1 MFFYNVDL
9 CHVHN
14 CLFCLSDFTDFPD
27 FRTFSKICLTFGLY
41 CLFRLS
47 DSIDMN
53 PYQQKKRWKYSL
65 LTFAVVIASGSLLY
79 TNYLVRNIA
88 KSERTRAQVWAMS
101 MKQVLASDDND
112 FLNYVFAV
120 RDSSLV
126 PAIVTDNRGDIQ
138 LSRGLDSTKVFIKLE
153 AEGNKK
159 LKYDP
164 PYFQSELDYM
174 KKQHEPIQ
182 LKVLGQQWLVY
193 YKDSPLLTQLKFFPY
208 IQLSLIAIFLLMAY
222 AAFSSSRKSEQDQVW
237 VGLAKETAHQLG
249 TPISSLM
256 AWIELMKEKFNAEDD
271 PLIGEMENDVKR
283 LEIVADRFS
292 KIGST
297 PKLEEHK
304 VYDVVKDFVDYFR
317 IRVSK
322 NISFELTG
330 NPHLLAGLN
339 VPLFDWVLENL
350 LKNAVNA
357 IDGKGKIKVDISGNK
372 IKKQVFID
380 VSDTGKGIP
389 RSKFDTVFQPGYTTR
404 KRGWGLGLSLTK
416 RMVENYHNGQIF
428 VRDSEVG
435 KGTTF
440 RIVLKNIRHDK
451 QTATK

>member
-1 MFFYNVDL
+1 
-9 CHVHN
+9 
-14 CLFCLSDFTDFPD
+14 
-27 FRTFSKICLTFGLY
+27 
-41 CLFRLS
+41 
-47 DSIDMN
+47 MN

-79 TNYLVRNIA
+79 TNYLVRNISR
-88 KSERTRAQVWAMS
+88 SERTRAQVWAMS

-126 PAIVTDNRGDIQ
+126 PAIVTNNKGEIQ
-138 LSRGLDSTKVFIKLE
+138 LRRGLDSTKALLKLE

-159 LKYDP
+159 LTYDP
-164 PYFQSELDYM
+164 AYFQAELAYM
-174 KKQHEPIQ
+174 KKQHEPIK
-182 LKVLGQQWLVY
+182 LTVLGNQWLVY
-193 YKDSPLLTQLKFFPY
+193 YKDSELLTQLKYFPY
-208 IQLSLIAIFLLMAY
+208 VQLSVIAIFLLLAY
-222 AAFSSSRKSEQDQVW
+222 TAFSSSRKSEQNQVW

-256 AWIELMKEKFNAEDD
+256 AWTELMKEKFNAEDD
-271 PLIGEMENDVKR
+271 PLIAEMENDIKR

-292 KIGST
+292 KIGSK

-317 IRVSK
+317 VRVSK
-322 NISFELTG
+322 NISFEMVG
-330 NPHLLAGLN
+330 NPHLVAGLN

-357 IDGKGKIKVDISGNK
+357 IEGKGSIHVEISGNK

-380 VSDTGKGIP
+380 VTDTGKGIP

-416 RMVENYHNGQIF
+416 RMIENYHDGQIF

-440 RIVLKNIRHDK
+440 RIVLKNIKYDK
-451 QTATK
+451 PAKSR

>member
-1 MFFYNVDL
+1 
-9 CHVHN
+9 
-14 CLFCLSDFTDFPD
+14 
-27 FRTFSKICLTFGLY
+27 
-41 CLFRLS
+41 
-47 DSIDMN
+47 MN
-53 PYQQKKRWKYSL
+53 PYQQKRRWKYSL

-88 KSERTRAQVWAMS
+88 RSERTRAQVWAMS
-101 MKQVLASDDND
+101 MKQILASDDND

-120 RDSSLV
+120 RDSSTV
-126 PAIVTDNRGDIQ
+126 PAIIVDEKDDIQ
-138 LSRGLDSTKVFIKLE
+138 QTRGLDSTKTSIKLA

-159 LKYDP
+159 LTYDP
-164 PYFQSELDYM
+164 KYFQSELAYM
-174 KKQHEPIQ
+174 KKQHAPIK
-182 LKVLGQQWLVY
+182 LTVLDRQWFVY
-193 YKDSPLLTQLKFFPY
+193 YKDSPLLTQLKLFPY
-208 IQLSLIAIFLLMAY
+208 IQLSVIAIFLLTAY
-222 AAFSSSRKSEQDQVW
+222 TAFSSSRKSEQNQVW

-256 AWIELMKEKFNAEDD
+256 AWIELMKERLNPGQDD
-271 PLIGEMENDVKR
+271 TLIAEMENDVKR

-292 KIGST
+292 KIGSK
-297 PKLEEHK
+297 PQLEEHS

-317 IRVSK
+317 VRVSK
-322 NISFELTG
+322 NIHFEMKG
-330 NPHLLAGLN
+330 NPNLYAGLN

-357 IDGKGKIKVDISGNK
+357 IDGKGSITVEISGNK

-416 RMVENYHNGQIF
+416 RMIENYHNGHIF

-440 RIVLKNIRHDK
+440 RIVLKNTKDDK
-451 QTATK
+451 ETAT

>member
-1 MFFYNVDL
+1 
-9 CHVHN
+9 
-14 CLFCLSDFTDFPD
+14 
-27 FRTFSKICLTFGLY
+27 
-41 CLFRLS
+41 
-47 DSIDMN
+47 MN

-88 KSERTRAQVWAMS
+88 KSERTRAQIWAMS
-101 MKQVLASDDND
+101 MKQVLSSDDND

-120 RDSSLV
+120 RDSSVV
-126 PAIVTDNRGDIQ
+126 PAIVTDEKGDFQ
-138 LSRGLDSTKVFIKLE
+138 YRRNLDSTKTFLKLE

-159 LKYDP
+159 LTYDLA
-164 PYFQSELDYM
+164 YFQRELAYM
-174 KKQHEPIQ
+174 KKQHEPIK
-182 LKVLGQQWLVY
+182 LEVLGKQWLIY
-193 YKDSPLLTQLKFFPY
+193 YKDSDLLTQLKFFPY
-208 IQLSLIAIFLLMAY
+208 IQLSVIAIFLLLAY
-222 AAFSSSRKSEQDQVW
+222 TAFSSSRKSEQNQVW

-256 AWIELMKEKFNAEDD
+256 AWTELMKEKFNAEED
-271 PLIGEMENDVKR
+271 PLIAEMENDIKR

-297 PKLEEHK
+297 PKLEEQK
-304 VYDVVKDFVDYFR
+304 VYEVVKDFVDYFKV
-317 IRVSK
+317 RVSK
-322 NISFELTG
+322 NISFDLKG
-330 NPHLLAGLN
+330 NPHLVAGLN

-357 IDGKGKIKVDISGNK
+357 IEGKGSINVEISGNK
-372 IKKQVFID
+372 LKKQVFID
-380 VSDTGKGIP
+380 VTDTGKGIP

-416 RMVENYHNGQIF
+416 RMIENYHNGQIF
-428 VRDSEVG
+428 VRDSELG

-440 RIVLKNIRHDK
+440 RIVLKNTKYDK
-451 QTATK
+451 QTTTK

>member
-1 MFFYNVDL
+1 M
-9 CHVHN
+9 
-14 CLFCLSDFTDFPD
+14 
-27 FRTFSKICLTFGLY
+27 
-41 CLFRLS
+41 
-47 DSIDMN
+47 
-53 PYQQKKRWKYSL
+53 

-88 KSERTRAQVWAMS
+88 RSERTRAQVWAMS
-101 MKQVLASDDND
+101 MKQILASDDND

-120 RDSSLV
+120 RDSSTV
-126 PAIVTDNRGDIQ
+126 PAIIVDEKDDIQ
-138 LSRGLDSTKVFIKLE
+138 QTRGLDSTKTSIKLA

-159 LKYDP
+159 LTYDP
-164 PYFQSELDYM
+164 KYFQSELAYM
-174 KKQHEPIQ
+174 KKQHAPIK
-182 LKVLGQQWLVY
+182 LTVLDRQWFVY
-193 YKDSPLLTQLKFFPY
+193 YKDSPLLTQLKLFPY
-208 IQLSLIAIFLLMAY
+208 IQLSVIAIFLLTAY
-222 AAFSSSRKSEQDQVW
+222 TAFSSSRKSEQNQVW

-256 AWIELMKEKFNAEDD
+256 AWIELMKERLNPGQDD
-271 PLIGEMENDVKR
+271 TLIAEMENDVKR

-292 KIGST
+292 KIGSK
-297 PKLEEHK
+297 PQLEEHS

-317 IRVSK
+317 VRVSK
-322 NISFELTG
+322 NIHFEMKG
-330 NPHLLAGLN
+330 NPNLYAGLN

-357 IDGKGKIKVDISGNK
+357 IDGKGSITVEISGNK

-416 RMVENYHNGQIF
+416 RMIENYHNGHIF

-440 RIVLKNIRHDK
+440 RIVLKNTKDDK
-451 QTATK
+451 ETAT